1 MKVLLHPNDILGQRA
16 EEVVFGTIDTYN
28 EINLLSEEMRAVVQD
43 NSLIGIS
50 GNQIGVKKRIF
61 IVAFGV
67 NEDGT
72 KNMVTFINPVIKVK
86 NPKDTALMFEG
97 CASLPNMEYMVKRPK
112 VITVTAKNVF
122 GIEFGMVLGG
132 IASRAVQH
140 ENSHLNGKLLIDMR
154 NYGTRDV

>member
-1 MKVLLHPNDILGQRA
+1 MEILLHPNPILNTKA
-16 EEVVFGTIDTYN
+16 EPVVDFNDEIKILSEQMQDTVKENRLLGLAGSQVGVLKRIMVVNFGTTD
-28 EINLLSEEMRAVVQD
+28 EP
-43 NSLIGIS
+43 
-50 GNQIGVKKRIF
+50 
-61 IVAFGV
+61 
-67 NEDGT
+67 
-72 KNMVTFINPVIKVK
+72 NMVTFINPVIKVK

-112 VITVTAKNVF
+112 EITVTAKNVF
-122 GIEFGMVLGG
+122 GIEFSMVLGG